1 MSLVTASLLRFLLG
15 SRPVAEPVLGVEMGT
30 YHVVIVDDD
39 DLSLKLLSS
48 LASEIPQV
56 IAHPFLSSSEALSWS
71 HDQHVDCFIL
81 DYQMPSPDGIEM
93 ISLLRE
99 IPAFAIVPIVIVTGE
114 GEREIRYRALD
125 AGANDFL
132 QKPIDRREFIARIT
146 TLLSLHDAHERLA
159 LRIDDLEN
167 TVRDE
172 SERATAHAARLEA
185 LWQIANNPALDDEE
199 LLQAMLQQG
208 ASAVQPGLPCCALLA
223 TVDGTEIVTE
233 ATYFDES
240 SRAAAGPLRPGM
252 RTKLEDSPLM
262 EVIRTGLTR
271 SWNDMQADPLVVRRK
286 RVKELRWRCMIGTQL
301 RAAGATYYLGFVST
315 SPALKPFGREDH
327 AYVELLGSLFA
338 THLQSRWQWRRIRY
352 QSEHDALT
360 GLRNRAQFRSEGRMA
375 FAEKRAGALAIANV
389 DHFRAV
395 NETYGT
401 IIGDA
406 ILVEVGAA
414 LAERAQSGEL
424 VGRLDGDSFG
434 IFIPA
439 AETGTL
445 ERRIADYASAF
456 DRPFSTG
463 DREGKEA
470 VGVTATI
477 GVAVAPGDGA
487 TFEEL
492 MARADAATSAAKA
505 EFRGRITFFKPGM
518 EGREQQRTRLTN
530 ELLEALSRDEFVL
543 HFQPHLDL
551 TTMRVTGAEALI
563 RWNHPT
569 RGLLLPAEFIPFAEG
584 HGLVKGI
591 GSWVMERAIDAV
603 RTIIRSEPTF
613 RLFFNLSAAQ
623 LEDMEL
629 IEQFIRAANAGVSLQ
644 NLGVEITETSAMR
657 DVKASLR
664 FTSVLREH
672 GVHIAIDDFGIGYS
686 SLALLKTLPVDVVK
700 IDRTF
705 VAALL
710 DDSRDAAIA
719 EAVVWLGGQF
729 GYTTIA
735 EGVEQQEQLAWLRAH
750 GCHHAQGYA
759 ICRPVPLEEFRV
771 WLASGSVANQ

>member
-1 MSLVTASLLRFLLG
+1 
-15 SRPVAEPVLGVEMGT
+15 MGT
-30 YHVVIVDDD
+30 YHVVIVDDN
-39 DLSLKLLSS
+39 DLSLKLLSG
-48 LASEIPQV
+48 LAREIPDV
-56 IAHPFLSSSEALSWS
+56 IVHPFPSSADALAWS
-71 HDQHVDCFIL
+71 GKQHVDCFIL
-81 DYQMPSPDGIEM
+81 DYQMPSPNGVEM
-93 ISLLRE
+93 IKLLRE
-99 IPAFAIVPIVIVTGE
+99 IPAFALVPIVIVTGE
-114 GEREIRYRALD
+114 EKLNIRYRALD

-132 QKPIDRREFIARIT
+132 QKPIDRREFIARVT
-146 TLLSLHDAHERLA
+146 THLSLQDAHERLA
-159 LRIDDLEN
+159 LRIGDLEN

-172 SERATAHAARLEA
+172 SDRASAHAARLEA
-185 LWQIANNPALDDEE
+185 LWQIANNPALDDEQ

-208 ASAVQPGLPCCALLA
+208 ASAVQPGLICCGLLA
-223 TVDGTEIVTE
+223 TVDGTEVVTE

-240 SRAAAGPLRPGM
+240 SQEAAGPLRPGV
-252 RTKLEDSPLM
+252 RTRLEESAIM
-262 EVIRTGLTR
+262 EVIRTGITR
-271 SWNDMQADPLVVRRK
+271 SWDDIQADPLAARRK
-286 RVKELRWRCMIGTQL
+286 RVTQLRWRSMIITPL
-301 RAAGATYYLGFVST
+301 RAAGATYYLCFVST
-315 SPALKPFGREDH
+315 SAAVKPFGKEDH

-360 GLRNRAQFRSEGRMA
+360 GLRNRGQFRSEGRMA
-375 FAEKRAGALAIANV
+375 FAETRASALAIVNV
-389 DHFRAV
+389 DHFRNV

-439 AETGTL
+439 AQKETL
-445 ERRIADYASAF
+445 ERRIADYAGTF

-463 DREGKEA
+463 DREGKET

-477 GVAVAPGDGA
+477 GVATAPEDGT
-487 TFEEL
+487 TFDEL
-492 MARADAATSAAKA
+492 LARADAATSAAKA

-530 ELLEALSRDEFVL
+530 ALVEALSRDEFVL
-543 HFQPHLDL
+543 HFQPHVDL
-551 TTMRVTGAEALI
+551 ATMRVTGAEALI

-569 RGLLLPAEFIPFAEG
+569 RGLLLPAEFIPFAERY
-584 HGLVKGI
+584 GLIKGI
-591 GSWVMERAIDAV
+591 GSWVMERAIDAA
-603 RTIIRSEPTF
+603 RAICLSEPTF
-613 RLFFNLSAAQ
+613 RLLFNLSAVQ

-629 IEQFIRAANAGVSLQ
+629 IERFISAANAGVSLQ
-644 NLGVEITETSAMR
+644 NLGVELTETSAMR
-657 DVKASLR
+657 DVKATLR

-686 SLALLKTLPVDVVK
+686 SLALLKTFPVDVVK

-710 DDSRDAAIA
+710 EDSRDAAIA
-719 EAVVWLGGQF
+719 EAVVWLGSQL

-735 EGVEQQEQLAWLRAH
+735 EGVEKPEQLDWLRSH

-759 ICRPVPLEEFRV
+759 ICRPVPLQEFRD
-771 WLASGSVANQ
+771 WLASGSVPNQ